1 MNREDRDPKKNDGWN
16 TYQGNKGSRQK
27 SETTDDLCGDC
38 DPSHEVRHGDT
49 GRMKN
54 AGEHFWAFRPF
65 RQAVRQK
72 SITNNQS
79 KRERGIWL

>member
-1 MNREDRDPKKNDGWN
+1 
-16 TYQGNKGSRQK
+16 
-27 SETTDDLCGDC
+27 
-38 DPSHEVRHGDT
+38 
-49 GRMKN
+49 MKN